1 MGNICIKVEADDTP
15 NIIIVGEIID
25 LNPIEFGLDYKINWD
40 DKKKNLFIKLKFT

>member
-25 LNPIEFGLDYKINWD
+25 LNPSEFGLDYKINWD
-40 DKKKNLFIKLKFT
+40 DKKKKFIYKT